1 MHPTDRL
8 VTGAQEVLEEGVN
21 HPEASPS
28 SDVSNI
34 AGRIPRHLAIIMDG
48 NGRWAQDH
56 SQHRVEGHRAGAR
69 NVRMVVEEARRL
81 GIRYLTLYAFSS
93 ENWKRPKTE
102 VSALMFLFRQYLQS
116 EIGLL
121 VKHGI
126 RLRVIGRRNT
136 LPNSVRRL
144 VENVENA
151 TEQLSSMELLL
162 AISYG
167 GRDELVDAMRKISR
181 RVIKGEITPEDIN
194 AEVVAENLYAPDVP
208 DPDLLIRTSDEFRI
222 SNFLLWQLAYSELIV
237 SPFRWPDFS
246 REEFHRC
253 LNDFSR
259 RERRF
264 GQTSDQLKA
273 IGYGC

>member
-1 MHPTDRL
+1 
-8 VTGAQEVLEEGVN
+8 
-21 HPEASPS
+21 
-28 SDVSNI
+28 
-34 AGRIPRHLAIIMDG
+34 
-48 NGRWAQDH
+48 
-56 SQHRVEGHRAGAR
+56 
-69 NVRMVVEEARRL
+69 
-81 GIRYLTLYAFSS
+81 
-93 ENWKRPKTE
+93 
-102 VSALMFLFRQYLQS
+102 MFLFRQYLES
-116 EIGLL
+116 EIELL

-126 RLRVIGRRNT
+126 RLRVIGRRDT
-136 LPNSVRRL
+136 LPSSVRRL

-151 TEQLSSMELLL
+151 TEHLSSMELLL

-167 GRDELVDAMRKISR
+167 GRDEIVDAVREIGR
-181 RVIKGEITPEDIN
+181 RVVSGEIDPENIN
-194 AEVVAENLYAPDVP
+194 AEVVASHLYAPDVP

-273 IGYGC
+273 IGYG